1 MRGDSSTKVLYNM
14 ILSLYSGEEPGL
26 LSMWRSKI
34 KFRNDVWQIAN
45 ELMAHIENTHSK
57 CTMGCTLI
65 TVHLRMG
72 DYSGFI
78 ARHKVSLFPEKY
90 HCLSVKNITNSR
102 SEKNRDHYVA
112 NNIPFS
118 YLAMAEHIFI
128 PSKNIKIHQPIRREL
143 FF

>member
-1 MRGDSSTKVLYNM
+1 MRGDSRTKVLYNM
-14 ILSLYSGEEPGL
+14 ILSLYSGEEAGL

-45 ELMAHIENTHSK
+45 ALMDHIKNTHSK

-78 ARHKVSLFPEKY
+78 ARHKVFYSQKISL
-90 HCLSVKNITNSR
+90 LVSR
-102 SEKNRDHYVA
+102 K
-112 NNIPFS
+112 
-118 YLAMAEHIFI
+118 FI
-128 PSKNIKIHQPIRREL
+128 YFLPAA
-143 FF
+143 

>member
-1 MRGDSSTKVLYNM
+1 MKDDTRTKVIYNM
-14 ILSLYSGEEPGL
+14 ILSLYLGEEPGL

-90 HCLSVKNITNSR
+90 HCLSVKNITTFYQPRSGMVKEWVKKFTSPFDKLIQSR
-102 SEKNRDHYVA
+102 
-112 NNIPFS
+112 PFQTIC
-118 YLAMAEHIFI
+118 LNTLTR
-128 PSKNIKIHQPIRREL
+128 PP
-143 FF
+143 